1 MEYTL
6 DFHINSLNKL
16 CRACGEQS
24 MKSRKANQRRHLCVN
39 FKSDLLLYYRIDID
53 TDFNHQQSTTL
64 CSKCAY
70 RIYDLRKAVNHK
82 TLSVAIQVS
91 SDSSYL
97 WTAYNDNLILE
108 DVKESLISFKQ

>member
-1 MEYTL
+1 MEYNL
-6 DFHINSLNKL
+6 DFHVNSLNKL

-24 MKSRKANQRRHLCVN
+24 MKSRKANQRHHLCVN

-53 TDFNHQQSTTL
+53 TDFNHQHSTTL

-91 SDSSYL
+91 SASSYP

-108 DVKESLISFKQ
+108 DIKDSLISSKQ

>member
-16 CRACGEQS
+16 CRACREQS
-24 MKSRKANQRRHLCVN
+24 MKSRKANQRRHIN
-39 FKSDLLLYYRIDID
+39 FKSDLLLYYRMDID
-53 TDFNHQQSTTL
+53 TDFKHQHSTTL

-70 RIYDLRKAVNHK
+70 RIYDIRKAVNHK

-91 SDSSYL
+91 SDSSYP

-108 DVKESLISFKQ
+108 DIKDSLISS

>member
-24 MKSRKANQRRHLCVN
+24 MMSKKANQRRHLCVN
-39 FKSDLLLYYRIDID
+39 FKSDLLIYYCIDID
-53 TDFNHQQSTTL
+53 SDFNHQHSTTL

-70 RIYDLRKAVNHK
+70 RKYDLRKAVNHK

-91 SDSSYL
+91 SDNSYPG
-97 WTAYNDNLILE
+97 TAYNDNLILE
-108 DVKESLISFKQ
+108 DINESLISSKQ

>member
-39 FKSDLLLYYRIDID
+39 FKSDLLLHYRIDID
-53 TDFNHQQSTTL
+53 TDFNHQHSTTL

-70 RIYDLRKAVNHK
+70 RIYDLRKAVNHN
-82 TLSVAIQVS
+82 TLSVAILVS
-91 SDSSYL
+91 SDSSYP

>member
-6 DFHINSLNKL
+6 IFHINSLNKL

-39 FKSDLLLYYRIDID
+39 FKSDLLLYYR
-53 TDFNHQQSTTL
+53 TTL

-91 SDSSYL
+91 SDTSYPR
-97 WTAYNDNLILE
+97 TAYNNLILE

>member
-1 MEYTL
+1 MKYTL
-6 DFHINSLNKL
+6 DYHINSLNKL

-53 TDFNHQQSTTL
+53 TDFNHQHSTTL

-91 SDSSYL
+91 SDSSYP
-97 WTAYNDNLILE
+97 WIAHNDNLILE
-108 DVKESLISFKQ
+108 AIKESLISSKQ